1 MDQIKKIHNLSATEL
16 EPQAQDYYHNID
28 TRLGDF
34 WCSGRTF
41 AKEVSYKAQ
50 LPSGIHIGA
59 GIAALT
65 TQSKSAGSHSFNG
78 AIASYF
84 IQPEGFQEQV
94 TTTVK
99 KGRALSCGLF
109 LPWKIC
115 KNLPD
120 EVSLLT
126 EKFDNTG
133 GFRGSAN
140 VSTSVVERLC
150 TPIESCYQGNAL
162 TLIGEARV
170 FELLATVMTA
180 FTTTKNMATAK
191 VKHVLLARDF
201 IESNLM
207 DSLTLQT
214 IAKEAGSNVR
224 SLTQAFRQHFG
235 LSINQYMT
243 ERRME
248 KAFSFLEQ
256 GLSVSQTAYLVG
268 YSLPYF
274 SEKFQQRF
282 GISASHVSKTN
293 TIKITA
299 ASINTSSLLTSPKSG
314 NKKPN
319 Y

>member
-1 MDQIKKIHNLSATEL
+1 MDPIKEINDLSTSSHGPL
-16 EPQAQDYYHNID
+16 TQDYYHNLD

-41 AKEVSYKAQ
+41 AKEVSYQAQ
-50 LPSGIHIGA
+50 LPAGIHIGA

-65 TQSKSAGSHSFNG
+65 TQSKSSGSHSFNG

-84 IQPEGFQEQV
+84 IQPEGLQEQV
-94 TTTVK
+94 STIVK
-99 KGRALSCGLF
+99 KGRAISCGLF
-109 LPWKIC
+109 LPWQSC
-115 KNLPD
+115 KNLPN

-126 EKFDNTG
+126 EMFDDTS

-140 VSTSVVERLC
+140 VSTSVIERLC
-150 TPIESCYQGNAL
+150 APIESYYQGNAL
-162 TLIGEARV
+162 TLIGEARI

-180 FTTTKNMATAK
+180 FTTTKKLDTTK

-201 IESNLM
+201 IESHLM

-214 IAKEAGSNVR
+214 IAKQAGSNVR

-235 LSINQYMT
+235 VSINQYMT

-248 KAFSFLEQ
+248 KALVFLEQ

-282 GISASHVSKTN
+282 AVSASHVSKTK
-293 TIKITA
+293 TIKKSA
-299 ASINTSSLLTSPKSG
+299 ASINTSSFVTSLKS
-314 NKKPN
+314 
-319 Y
+319 

>member
-1 MDQIKKIHNLSATEL
+1 MDQIKKIHKLSVTEL
-16 EPQAQDYYHNID
+16 EQSKQDYYHNVD

-34 WCSGRTF
+34 WCSSRTF
-41 AKEVSYKAQ
+41 AKDVSYKAQ

-65 TQSKSAGSHSFNG
+65 TQSKPTGSHSFNG

-84 IQPEGFQEQV
+84 IQPESFQDQV

-109 LPWKIC
+109 IPWKAC

-126 EKFDNTG
+126 EKFDDTG

-180 FTTTKNMATAK
+180 FTTTKNLATAK
-191 VKHVLLARDF
+191 VKHVLLARDY
-201 IESNLM
+201 IESHLM

-214 IAKEAGSNVR
+214 IAKQAGSNVR

-282 GISASHVSKTN
+282 GLSASHVSKTTTIKTT
-293 TIKITA
+293 TIKIT
-299 ASINTSSLLTSPKSG
+299 SSS
-314 NKKPN
+314 N

>member
-34 WCSGRTF
+34 WCSGRTIV
-41 AKEVSYKAQ
+41 KDVNYKAP
-50 LPSGIHIGA
+50 LPPGIHIGA

-109 LPWKIC
+109 LSCKIC
-115 KNLPD
+115 QNLPD

-126 EKFDNTG
+126 EKFDDTG

-140 VSTSVVERLC
+140 VSTSVIERLC

-170 FELLATVMTA
+170 FELLATVITA

-201 IESNLM
+201 IESHLM
-207 DSLTLQT
+207 DSFTLQT
-214 IAKEAGSNVR
+214 IAKQAGSNVR

-282 GISASHVSKTN
+282 GISASHVSNTN
-293 TIKITA
+293 LIKITA
-299 ASINTSSLLTSPKSG
+299 ASIMPVSLLASPKS
-314 NKKPN
+314 
-319 Y
+319 

>member
-1 MDQIKKIHNLSATEL
+1 MDQIKIINDLSLSAQGQSTK
-16 EPQAQDYYHNID
+16 DYYHNLD
-28 TRLGDF
+28 TRLGSF
-34 WCSGRTF
+34 WCSSRTST
-41 AKEVSYKAQ
+41 KDVSYKAQ
-50 LPSGIHIGA
+50 LPAGIHIGA
-59 GIAALT
+59 GNAALT
-65 TQSKSAGSHSFNG
+65 TQSKSTGSHSFTG

-84 IQPEGFQEQV
+84 IQPEGVQEQV
-94 TTTVK
+94 STVVK

-109 LPWKIC
+109 LPWQNC
-115 KNLPD
+115 TNLPD

-126 EKFDNTG
+126 EKFDDIG

-180 FTTTKNMATAK
+180 FTTTKKLATAK

-201 IESNLM
+201 IESHLM
-207 DSLTLQT
+207 DSLTLQA
-214 IAKEAGSNVR
+214 IAKQAGSNVR

-235 LSINQYMT
+235 MSVNQYMT

-248 KAFSFLEQ
+248 KALAFLEQ

-282 GISASHVSKTN
+282 GLAASHVS
-293 TIKITA
+293 
-299 ASINTSSLLTSPKSG
+299 
-314 NKKPN
+314 NKKVIKFIAPQKS
-319 Y
+319 